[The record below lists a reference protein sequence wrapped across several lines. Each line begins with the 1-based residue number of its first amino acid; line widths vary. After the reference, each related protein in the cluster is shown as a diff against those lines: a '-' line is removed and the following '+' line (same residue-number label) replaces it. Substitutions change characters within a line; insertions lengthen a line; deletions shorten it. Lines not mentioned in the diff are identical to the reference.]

1 MSLAKQMLHMLR
13 QLNWRWLTRRLLST
27 QPFATRQP
35 ASQIVQQFENIAAVD
50 PRQKVSESKFVVI
63 DLETTGL
70 NAKTDYIVSI
80 GWVVIKAQEIVLTE
94 SRHYLIAS
102 PVSVGQSAVF
112 HGVHDKDLKNAH
124 ELTDVLT
131 ELLTI
136 CGGTVFVAHHAKIE
150 KQFIMVACQRLF
162 GKAPKLRFV
171 DTMLLEWQRMQQQG
185 KVLKSRDLQL
195 TSCLQRHHLPIGQ
208 QHNALAD
215 AYSCALLLLCQLKQ
229 SREPNL
235 LLSDLYKMAKM

>member
-1 MSLAKQMLHMLR
+1 MPWLQKILGKLALFH
-13 QLNWRWLTRRLLST
+13 WRGFFRKVLSAPTIAPRRSV
-27 QPFATRQP
+27 
-35 ASQIVQQFENIAAVD
+35 SDIIHHYESIAVAD
-50 PRQKVSESKFVVI
+50 PHQKLAQCQFVVI

-80 GWVVIKAQEIVLTE
+80 GWVVINAQEIVLAK

-112 HGVHDKDLKNAH
+112 HGLHDKDLKNAH
-124 ELTDVLT
+124 DLSTILT
-131 ELLTI
+131 ELLTTYA
-136 CGGTVFVAHHAKIE
+136 GSVFVAHHAKIE
-150 KQFIMVACQRLF
+150 QQFIAVACQRLF

-185 KVLKSRDLQL
+185 KVLKSKDLQL
-195 TSCLQRHHLPIGQ
+195 ISCLQRHHLPAEQ
-208 QHNALAD
+208 QHNALED

-229 SREPNL
+229 SRDPSL
-235 LLSDLYKMAKM
+235 QLSDLYKMAKM